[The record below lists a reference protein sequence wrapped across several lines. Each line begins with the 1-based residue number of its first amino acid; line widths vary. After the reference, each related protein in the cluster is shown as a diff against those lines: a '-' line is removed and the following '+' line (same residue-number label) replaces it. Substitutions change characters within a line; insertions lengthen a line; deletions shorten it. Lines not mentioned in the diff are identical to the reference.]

1 MTDPLVPKLLSVV
14 REGYSLERLKVD
26 AQAGL
31 TVAIVALPLSI
42 AIAVASGVTPDRGL
56 FTAIVGGFLVS
67 LLGGSR
73 VQIGGPAGA
82 LIVLTLSTV
91 NRHGIDGLMLATFM
105 SGILL
110 FLAGWLRLGTY
121 IKLIPYPVTV
131 GFTAG
136 IGVIIFA
143 SQIRELLGMNVTGNE
158 PSQLL
163 EKLWF
168 LKDFLSTV
176 NPAALFLAS
185 MTMIVIIA
193 LRTWLPRWPSLLIA
207 VSLAALFTQ
216 LLHLDVHTI
225 GSRFG
230 GIPARLNWPAMPV
243 FSMEKAIAV
252 LPDALALT
260 LLGMITALLSA
271 IVGDGLTGRRHRPSM
286 ELIAQGVANMAC
298 AVFGA
303 IPVTGA
309 VARTITNIRS
319 GATSPVSGMLHALYL
334 LLFVLLAA
342 PLASY
347 IPLSALAGVLAIV
360 SWNMID
366 RTAFAALF
374 KSSRGDTIVLL
385 ATFLLVIFKN
395 LTEGIIV
402 GFALGAF
409 LFIDRMGKSVVVE
422 SDAETP
428 SDATDPDTLIYRI
441 HGAFFFGAASSI
453 GAVLDRVTI
462 GKKTFILDFSD
473 VPFLDSTAATVVEGS
488 MRKAR
493 KLGLSCMICGTRPGV
508 RRMLETHG
516 VYAPQVVFFKTVEE
530 AIASTKPAMLNV

>member
-14 REGYSLERLKVD
+14 REGYSFERFKTD

-56 FTAIVGGFLVS
+56 FTAIVGGFFVS

-82 LIVLTLSTV
+82 FIVLVLSTV

-110 FLAGWLRLGTY
+110 VLAGWLRLGTY

-143 SQIRELLGMNVTGNE
+143 SQIRELLGMTVTGTE
-158 PSQLL
+158 PSQLF

-185 MTMIVIIA
+185 TTMIVIIA
-193 LRTWLPRWPSLLIA
+193 FRTYLPRWPGLLIA
-207 VSLAALFTQ
+207 VSLAGLVTQ
-216 LLHLDVHTI
+216 VLHLNVHTI

-230 GIPARLNWPAMPV
+230 GIPASLNWPVIPPL
-243 FSMEKAIAV
+243 SIDKAIAV

-260 LLGMITALLSA
+260 LLGMITSLLSA
-271 IVGDGLTGRRHRPSM
+271 IVADGLTGRRHRPSM

-298 AVFGA
+298 AIFGA

-319 GATSPVSGMLHALYL
+319 GATSPVSGMLHSLYL

-347 IPLSALAGVLAIV
+347 IPLSALAGVLAVV
-360 SWNMID
+360 SWNMLD

-374 KSSRGDTIVLL
+374 RSSRGDTIVLL
-385 ATFLLVIFKN
+385 ATFLLVIFKD

-409 LFIDRMGKSVVVE
+409 LFIDRMGKSVIVE

-428 SDATDPDTLIYRI
+428 TDATDPDTLIYRI
-441 HGAFFFGAASSI
+441 HGVFFFGAASSI

-462 GKKTFILDFSD
+462 GRKNFILDCSD
-473 VPFLDSTAATVVEGS
+473 VPFLDSTAANVVEGS
-488 MRKAR
+488 IRKAS
-493 KLGLSCMICGTRPGV
+493 KLGLKCMICGARPGV
-508 RRMLETHG
+508 RRMLETHQ
-516 VYAPQVVFFKTVEE
+516 VSAPRVDFFKTVEE
-530 AIASTKPAMLNV
+530 AIASTKTL